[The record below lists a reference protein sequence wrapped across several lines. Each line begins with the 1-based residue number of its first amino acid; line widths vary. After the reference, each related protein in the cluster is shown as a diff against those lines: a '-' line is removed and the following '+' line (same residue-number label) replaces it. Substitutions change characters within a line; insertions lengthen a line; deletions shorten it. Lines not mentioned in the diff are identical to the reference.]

1 MVQNIFVG
9 LLGVA
14 VVAAGIWG
22 WWIENGRP
30 VQEDDT
36 DGSEAERM
44 EETRNEDVQTA
55 AALSKQMQEFPDS
68 ENKKVI

>member
-22 WWIENGRP
+22 WWIENGRSAG
-30 VQEDDT
+30 QEGDT
-36 DGSEAERM
+36 EGVGTQTMAAE
-44 EETRNEDVQTA
+44 NEKTEPLA
-55 AALSKQMQEFPDS
+55 EI
-68 ENKKVI
+68 ENRKAM

>member
-1 MVQNIFVG
+1 MIQNIFVG
-9 LLGVA
+9 LLGVI

-30 VQEDDT
+30 AQEDDT
-36 DGSEAERM
+36 DSSEVERM
-44 EETRNEDVQTA
+44 EETGNADVQTA
-55 AALSKQMQEFPDS
+55 MTVSKQMQQFSDS

>member
-22 WWIENGRP
+22 WWIENGRSAG
-30 VQEDDT
+30 QE
-36 DGSEAERM
+36 
-44 EETRNEDVQTA
+44 EETKCSGMEKMA
-55 AALSKQMQEFPDS
+55 AANEKTEAPCDD
-68 ENKKVI
+68 ENRKAV